1 MLIKLSGEKKDDWDE
16 FIDAALFSYRYF
28 FSCLLLNMIIV
39 LYYCFRT
46 SRHASSKFTPFQLL
60 YKRSLIYQR
69 IFCWNLITQR
79 KVKTAASELKLLH
92 KIMHMT
98 NNYNF
103 TISNSHAHLAY
114 FSSFCYSYL
123 VFCHFELI
131 SLDL

>member
-1 MLIKLSGEKKDDWDE
+1 M
-16 FIDAALFSYRYF
+16 
-28 FSCLLLNMIIV
+28 
-39 LYYCFRT
+39 
-46 SRHASSKFTPFQLL
+46 
-60 YKRSLIYQR
+60 
-69 IFCWNLITQR
+69 TQR

-114 FSSFCYSYL
+114 FSAFCYSYLVFCHFELMHLTNNYNFTISNSHAHLAYFSAFCYSYL

-131 SLDL
+131 PLDL